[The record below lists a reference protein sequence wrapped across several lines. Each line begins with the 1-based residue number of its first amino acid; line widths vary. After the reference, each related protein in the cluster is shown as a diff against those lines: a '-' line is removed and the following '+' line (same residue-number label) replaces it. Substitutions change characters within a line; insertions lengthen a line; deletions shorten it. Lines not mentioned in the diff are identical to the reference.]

1 MDPGKI
7 TSTMNTENKNDKKTA
22 AADWLTSLLTGWGIK
37 QSWAQYI
44 AAAIIG
50 ALAAVIALSET
61 GCTVSASQS
70 ADGSWVYS
78 GELVQPIIRE
88 LELNTDKK

>member
-1 MDPGKI
+1 MMKM
-7 TSTMNTENKNDKKTA
+7 STDNDNDKQTA

-37 QSWAQYI
+37 RSWAQYI

-70 ADGSWVYS
+70 ADGSWNYS